1 MKTPVADEIMKV
13 DSLSLV
19 IPSLLVKRECLCIE
33 GTICT
38 EDLSLSL
45 LPHNTPRS
53 FWVNALS
60 NCVLLLEDAS
70 DNS

>member
-13 DSLSLV
+13 NSLSLV

-38 EDLSLSL
+38 DLSLSL

-60 NCVLLLEDAS
+60 NCVLLLENAS

>member
-1 MKTPVADEIMKV
+1 MKTPVAEEIMKV

-19 IPSLLVKRECLCIE
+19 IPALLVKRECLCIE

-38 EDLSLSL
+38 DLSLLL
-45 LPHNTPRS
+45 LPHNTSRL